1 MWKATAL
8 RTNRPAPV
16 LLTASA
22 ALALALALTAC
33 GGSGSGSGSVSVAES
48 GAAPTSAAPSAS
60 ASSSPSAGKNA
71 GRAVDCT
78 VARLTL
84 VVKRVSSP
92 VNHIVIEAVNKGSR
106 ACRLYEF
113 PYMRFTADREEPVE
127 PVEESNP
134 QTIVTIAPGATAYAG
149 VTIASADGSAAGS
162 GHKATTLGLVLTGAG
177 GGAVTDELHLPLP
190 GGSLYVE
197 DNAARVTYWEN
208 SLAEALT
215 W

>member
-1 MWKATAL
+1 M

-16 LLTASA
+16 LLIASA
-22 ALALALALTAC
+22 ALALALTPTLTAC

-48 GAAPTSAAPSAS
+48 GAAPTSAAPSPSAS

-84 VVKRVSSP
+84 VVKKVSSP

-134 QTIVTIAPGATAYAG
+134 HTIVTIAPGATAYAG

-162 GHKATTLGLVLTGAG
+162 GHKAATLGLVLTGAG